1 MEIVA
6 VMAVTSFS
14 MVLGIRQPVR
24 GRFSLSAASRGTGG
38 GGRRGGRRRRMG
50 GPPLGVRASVAAP
63 PERAEKPPPAPD
75 TGLNGRTDVERDVLC
90 A

>member
-1 MEIVA
+1 
-6 VMAVTSFS
+6 
-14 MVLGIRQPVR
+14 
-24 GRFSLSAASRGTGG
+24 
-38 GGRRGGRRRRMG
+38 MG